1 MPLLRRLLLVLAL
14 LPAAGGSAAA
24 KFADP
29 LGEAGIFGAWA
40 VLAREGE
47 DGGFGFCAAEL
58 SYGNGLV
65 LAVLLMADAR
75 IELYLFHPDF
85 GLTAGQRFEITVR
98 LDAEVSRTLS
108 VRLDARA
115 IEGVL
120 EPDPPFLAALAGA
133 RQIAFDIPGEDIE
146 LPVAGTGLAEAVPAL
161 VACLGKH
168 AAIAPD
174 GRPLPP

>member
-85 GLTAGQRFEITVR
+85 DLTAGQRFVKVWRQAAAPPKALSDRRSSRARRTGRTSGTRWAEQRARR
-98 LDAEVSRTLS
+98 LETRATRS
-108 VRLDARA
+108 AR
-115 IEGVL
+115 
-120 EPDPPFLAALAGA
+120 
-133 RQIAFDIPGEDIE
+133 
-146 LPVAGTGLAEAVPAL
+146 
-161 VACLGKH
+161 
-168 AAIAPD
+168 
-174 GRPLPP
+174 RPRS